1 MSDPDRPAPNASGDG
16 IDGYIQPGPGNVKLI
31 YLLYLLSFVLGL
43 TWLVGVVFAYVNRGK
58 SDPWLETHYT
68 WIIRTFWISL
78 LYSLIAAVLALVVI
92 GFLLFI
98 AVAIWIIVRCVI
110 GLQKVARNEPIDNPQ
125 SWMI

>member
-1 MSDPDRPAPNASGDG
+1 MSDPNRPEPATSGDG